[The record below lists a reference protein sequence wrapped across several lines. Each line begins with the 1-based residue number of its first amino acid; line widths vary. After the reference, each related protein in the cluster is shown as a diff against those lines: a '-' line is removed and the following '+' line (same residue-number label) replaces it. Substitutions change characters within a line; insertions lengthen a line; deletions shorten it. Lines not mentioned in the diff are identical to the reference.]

1 MSAAFSA
8 CAFALIFGATAAAT
22 AHSEIASFPP
32 PQQLACLAR
41 HYSLTSVLD
50 RDAWVAVLP
59 GGRRVPFDDGRNKS
73 FDQRLAEPDLKDIF
87 LIPYRPGPIRP
98 VDIENEDPGRVRVE
112 ALFAAT
118 YGAPA
123 EAAAAQVC
131 VRFLGTPIRVHKKIA
146 PALARVAERLAK
158 ARDAELGL
166 GPFLRRNSG
175 GFAARKIAGT
185 DRISAHSFGIAIDL
199 DKSESDY
206 WRWQKRPP
214 LRWRNRFPQAI
225 VDAFEAEGF
234 IWGGRWYHYDTMHFE
249 YRPELFGPP
258 CREPIR
264 AASDTRLR

>member
-1 MSAAFSA
+1 MPAGLAA
-8 CAFALIFGATAAAT
+8 CAFALMLGAGDADATAQAE
-22 AHSEIASFPP
+22 SASSP
-32 PQQLACLAR
+32 PQELACLAR
-41 HYSLTSVLD
+41 HYNLTSALEQG
-50 RDAWVAVLP
+50 AWVAVLP
-59 GGRRVPFDDGRNKS
+59 GGVRVSFDDGLEKS
-73 FDQRLAEPDLKDIF
+73 FDQRLAKPDLKDIF
-87 LIPYRPGPIRP
+87 LIPYHPGPIRP
-98 VDIENEDPGRVRVE
+98 VDIRDEDPGRVRVE
-112 ALFAAT
+112 ALLAAT

-123 EAAAAQVC
+123 EAAAAQVR
-131 VRFLGTPIRVHKKIA
+131 VRFLGMPIRVHKKIVTG
-146 PALARVAERLAK
+146 LTRVAERLAR
-158 ARDAELGL
+158 AREADPGL
-166 GPFLRRNSG
+166 GRFLRRHSG

-206 WRWQKRPP
+206 WRWLKRPP
-214 LRWRNRFPQAI
+214 LRWRNRIPQAI